1 MGMVSELIVSVG
13 VEGTGAVIAALKE
26 VDGAQVALRDS
37 TKQTGTITATETQNM
52 GMNWADLVT
61 GINQGMQV
69 VNMVIGG
76 AKKVFDFAE
85 EGASLSA
92 LETRFDRLSESIGM
106 TKDTLLLDLK
116 AATRGV
122 KSDAEL
128 MQLAT
133 DMIGLGFAK
142 SSDQAIRLASV
153 AGALDMNMNQ
163 LALTLAN
170 QTTMRFDQLGV
181 SIDGFDEKL
190 SKLKATGMDTNQAF
204 KEAFLLQAEEQI
216 AKVGHV
222 ADTAAGSFE
231 KLHSSFSDFVNNTK
245 KDLGEGF
252 GKETADMLS
261 QYFTRFNMGDA
272 FADYN
277 KQFSAMGISV
287 SDLNKEW
294 NANRN
299 LLGWFKDE
307 KEASNILSR
316 MQERLDAYW
325 NSVNG
330 YEQPDNGEIF
340 SLSSGDFSTQ
350 DLMPKIDIKAMIGDI
365 TGWGNRLDFVASNAQ
380 KYSDVM
386 SQISQKQ
393 AQYAGMNPWQKETEA
408 GRKLKEEI
416 DGLNASLAN
425 LGKNLQTEMLLGAIK
440 ANGEVTKQEFDT
452 FVDHLVKTGQATKE
466 AGEQMKKDFENSFA
480 DMKLDAKGNVFIVDN
495 ATPAIEA
502 IKDAIRGIERHI
514 GITVSVTEAGKLSN
528 FGIKGYNQAIGGPVY
543 PGHGYV
549 WNEPGREGELLL
561 PSQYGRVASST
572 EVAQMLRE
580 VTRPGDGI
588 SAGQQAQVVN
598 NNHTEVVVNAN
609 IASDYDVDKLTRE
622 IVRRINA

>member
-13 VEGTGAVIAALKE
+13 VEGTDAVIAALKE
-26 VDGAQVALRDS
+26 VDGAQVQLRDS
-37 TKQTGTITATETQNM
+37 TKQTATTTANQTQNM
-52 GMNWADLVT
+52 GMNWADFVT
-61 GINQGMQV
+61 GVNQGMQV
-69 VNMVIGG
+69 VNTVIGG

-106 TKDTLLLDLK
+106 TKGALLLDLR
-116 AATRGV
+116 AAARGV

-142 SSDQAIRLASV
+142 TSDEAIRLASV

-190 SKLKATGMDTNQAF
+190 AKLKATGMDTNQAF

-222 ADTAAGSFE
+222 ADSAAGSFE
-231 KLHSSFSDFVNNTK
+231 RLHSSFSDFVNKTK

-252 GKETADMLS
+252 GKETADMFS

-272 FADYN
+272 FADYK

-294 NANRN
+294 NANKN

-307 KEASNILSR
+307 KEAANILNR
-316 MQERLDAYW
+316 MQARMDAYW

-330 YEQPDNGEIF
+330 YEQPDNGQIF
-340 SLSSGDFSTQ
+340 SLASGGLSIQEMEQMAKVQAELANVTSLTANFSSIIGLAKQFSTS
-350 DLMPKIDIKAMIGDI
+350 L
-365 TGWGNRLDFVASNAQ
+365 
-380 KYSDVM
+380 
-386 SQISQKQ
+386 
-393 AQYAGMNPWQKETEA
+393 
-408 GRKLKEEI
+408 EEI
-416 DGLNASLAN
+416 
-425 LGKNLQTEMLLGAIK
+425 
-440 ANGEVTKQEFDT
+440 TKQEKIMNENGPDT
-452 FVDHLVKTGQATKE
+452 KAYKDAEKAVADLKQANTDLANQMTLDMFQAT
-466 AGEQMKKDFENSFA
+466 
-480 DMKLDAKGNVFIVDN
+480 I
-495 ATPAIEA
+495 AI
-502 IKDAIRGIERHI
+502 G
-514 GITVSVTEAGKLSN
+514 GVTEAEMGAYLGMAVD
-528 FGIKGYNQAIGGPVY
+528 FGIISQEGADAAVDAYNAAIKKINEFAIDEKTGNVVVDAAAAFATFDLIEAYAFADKTVRVMMKMGGDSGIGMGSAGPWDQAIGGPVY
-543 PGHGYV
+543 PGNVYN
-549 WNEPGREGELLL
+549 WQEPGREGEMLL
-561 PSQYGRVASST
+561 PSQYGRVMSST

-588 SAGQQAQVVN
+588 AAGQQAQVVN
-598 NNHTEVVVNAN
+598 NNHTEVTVQAT